1 MLLSYRFKRIFIMPS
16 KRTALLLNIFFSLG
30 QMFLLPQ
37 PTQAAGINVVSDYG
51 AIGDGIVLSDASITS
66 GTNLLS
72 SPSHP
77 FVSADVGK
85 QVALWA
91 GGAGGFG
98 LATTI
103 SSVSGGNALL
113 ATNAITTVTN
123 GPAQVCTDNT
133 AAFIGFDSQGYVS
146 YPPDPRFFEYDTIT
160 AINAGTGVITLQNP
174 LRYAYNGA
182 WYDAP
187 PVYGVTMGA
196 PRLLDLNR
204 TKMKISQNVTFS
216 GGTFLSWYGS
226 VNANAR
232 MLAGTIDATGARN
245 ITLTDVNAT
254 GLFVGESENVN
265 FIRGTYRPD
274 VRGDGMSEADKV
286 VTNLTF
292 TGTTI
297 SGFTQATG
305 VKYTTFTNS
314 TLLGQFQNYAEN
326 QTYQGN
332 IINTNPAL
340 SSNFLITT
348 GGSWYTPN
356 QTYTGNTFHVTS
368 GIAGISNLYNQ
379 MGFNVVASP
388 APTATSFAM
397 TFSSGITNAV
407 EVGEVLTLAGG
418 SKTFTISSFTCQRD
432 VQCIINGTSSGGSPV
447 AGDLY
452 YNNSPPK
459 PVVSSANTFVST
471 TDTINVVSPSTTP
484 SFNASSGAIQRITL
498 SAGNAMATIANGT
511 SQGQPLMF
519 IICQPSS
526 AKLFGWP
533 SNVNNATLIGTTPN
547 LCTFQSLT
555 WDVGTSKW
563 TTVLPYGSSRDQPGG
578 DPDTDPSHRPHRSH
592 RHSHLKDPDRPLMD
606 SIS

>member
-1 MLLSYRFKRIFIMPS
+1 MPS

-113 ATNAITTVTN
+113 ASNAITTVTN

-133 AAFIGFDSQGYVS
+133 AAFISARNFLITKNPTQYTLNIPPGTYCINNGRWLKGILNMAVNAYGANFIGMNNSGGYGIDAYGVNFGGDIFSDQDQADFDPSTSVSGFLLQNANINDHSVTLKTNTDSTNFQVGDDVLVFGFDSQGYVS
-146 YPPDPRFFEYDTIT
+146 YPPNPRFFEYDTIT

-245 ITLTDVNAT
+245 ITGHL
-254 GLFVGESENVN
+254 GG
-265 FIRGTYRPD
+265 RGTR
-274 VRGDGMSEADKV
+274 VMFS
-286 VTNLTF
+286 
-292 TGTTI
+292 GT
-297 SGFTQATG
+297 
-305 VKYTTFTNS
+305 
-314 TLLGQFQNYAEN
+314 
-326 QTYQGN
+326 
-332 IINTNPAL
+332 
-340 SSNFLITT
+340 
-348 GGSWYTPN
+348 
-356 QTYTGNTFHVTS
+356 
-368 GIAGISNLYNQ
+368 
-379 MGFNVVASP
+379 MRR
-388 APTATSFAM
+388 
-397 TFSSGITNAV
+397 
-407 EVGEVLTLAGG
+407 
-418 SKTFTISSFTCQRD
+418 CDR
-432 VQCIINGTSSGGSPV
+432 
-447 AGDLY
+447 
-452 YNNSPPK
+452 
-459 PVVSSANTFVST
+459 
-471 TDTINVVSPSTTP
+471 
-484 SFNASSGAIQRITL
+484 
-498 SAGNAMATIANGT
+498 
-511 SQGQPLMF
+511 
-519 IICQPSS
+519 CQP
-526 AKLFGWP
+526 A
-533 SNVNNATLIGTTPN
+533 
-547 LCTFQSLT
+547 
-555 WDVGTSKW
+555 
-563 TTVLPYGSSRDQPGG
+563 
-578 DPDTDPSHRPHRSH
+578 
-592 RHSHLKDPDRPLMD
+592 
-606 SIS
+606 